1 MRRTLIQLDDA
12 THAELR
18 RLSYEQGRSMA
29 SLVRETLARAFG
41 TKRSRGRPGGLNA
54 YPFVAAGSSRPDG
67 YTASE
72 EHDRAL
78 ADAIQPA
85 PKRTESGRGRRR

>member
-29 SLVRETLARAFG
+29 SLVREMLANAFG
-41 TKRSRGRPGGLNA
+41 TKRGRGRSAGLGG
-54 YPFVAAGSSRPDG
+54 YPFVAAGSSRETA
-67 YTASE
+67 YAASE

-78 ADAIQPA
+78 ADAIQA
-85 PKRTESGRGRRR
+85 PPKPGAGRRNKPR